1 LVAKVNEKIKTA
13 GGLEALKAGHVDLL
27 CETITEMIKGGDR
40 VQLQG
45 FGSFHRRVAAARE
58 ARNPKTGEKIHV
70 PAKVRLDFQ
79 ATVAA
84 FELSD
89 EEKKEK
95 GPVIRVVA
103 EQLLLEVV
111 THDEDKRPYGH
122 SYEEILNRIRA
133 QFEGAKTTVA
143 CLRWYAV
150 HMRERGEKV
159 PNRPRATLG
168 SVNFRG
174 QRFYSQVQ
182 VCYRSHDGTA

>member
-89 EEKKEK
+89 EEKAKLAKAAEK
-95 GPVIRVVA
+95 AAAAAASAPA
-103 EQLLLEVV
+103 
-111 THDEDKRPYGH
+111 
-122 SYEEILNRIRA
+122 
-133 QFEGAKTTVA
+133 AKA
-143 CLRWYAV
+143 APA
-150 HMRERGEKV
+150 KK
-159 PNRPRATLG
+159 PAK
-168 SVNFRG
+168 
-174 QRFYSQVQ
+174 
-182 VCYRSHDGTA
+182 